1 MFGKHCRLV
10 FIWPQTCASEVWTQQ
25 KAGSESLLAL
35 RVLAAPT
42 IPLAGEPPHTHIP
55 PDVKRA
61 NKHQRPWRAQSDPM
75 KSSLLSRHA
84 DMKGAMSCTF
94 PSSRLASKPKLPE
107 RHLGRFGWRLMHI
120 FYWLVWSASDQ
131 SGPEGDDVLMC
142 FIFRENLT
150 RCFWLTQPPEHIVAF
165 AQLHAGGAA
174 LRRTLCLHS
183 GHKSIEQTFHTV
195 SGPAKYNIKVVY
207 RR

>member
-1 MFGKHCRLV
+1 MRHTITKKRHKKDNQCIFMCTYNMMHISPITLKCKCAIHFYECAVCGESSNYPLLYSWMFGKHCRLV

-61 NKHQRPWRAQSDPM
+61 NKHQRPWRAQSEPM

-84 DMKGAMSCTF
+84 DMKGAMSAETERQSLVLF
-94 PSSRLASKPKLPE
+94 P
-107 RHLGRFGWRLMHI
+107 
-120 FYWLVWSASDQ
+120 
-131 SGPEGDDVLMC
+131 
-142 FIFRENLT
+142 
-150 RCFWLTQPPEHIVAF
+150 
-165 AQLHAGGAA
+165 AA
-174 LRRTLCLHS
+174 VSFQNRNFLRD
-183 GHKSIEQTFHTV
+183 I
-195 SGPAKYNIKVVY
+195 
-207 RR
+207 